1 MSSMLEQAIVDAAA
15 LREAALKNAEQAII
29 EKYAPQIKEAV
40 NSLLDDKEVLNEQD
54 IATSAPEETPIEAP
68 FAASPSAD
76 PNQTVELTI
85 TDEEQTWE
93 FDLEKLKQEM
103 STEEGG
109 LEEEGQETTDELL
122 TDLGLEEP
130 GEEAGLEPE
139 GGIPA
144 IGGGEELA
152 LQEIMNILDEMTST
166 TEVLEEELVVDMG
179 DVKHGSFVTDAGTR
193 KHDQEMELAKMES
206 TKYKEEN
213 EELEK
218 KVKELSEALSV
229 AKTKNKKIFR
239 IVEKLDSSLNETLLS
254 NAKLLYCNRTLSD
267 ASLNERQKTKIV
279 EAIAKVNTPEE
290 AKALQETLKATVGT
304 TKKSGPQSLS
314 ESVQRRSN
322 LAGILPR
329 RKQPAQE
336 HSFSDRMKKLAGIK

>member
-40 NSLLDDKEVLNEQD
+40 NSLLDDKGVLEEQS
-54 IATSAPEETPIEAP
+54 IAASAPEETPIEAP
-68 FAASPSAD
+68 FAASPGAD
-76 PNQTVELTI
+76 PNQTVEFTLT
-85 TDEEQTWE
+85 DDDKTWE

-103 STEEGG
+103 SSEEGG
-109 LEEEGQETTDELL
+109 MQEEEQETTDNLL
-122 TDLGLEEP
+122 SDLGLDQDEP
-130 GEEAGLEPE
+130 GEEAALEPE
-139 GGIPA
+139 PGTD
-144 IGGGEELA
+144 EELA
-152 LQEIMNILDEMTST
+152 LQEIMNILNDMTNT

-193 KHDQEMELAKMES
+193 KHDLEMELAKKES

-218 KVKELSEALSV
+218 KIKELSEALSV
-229 AKTKNKKIFR
+229 SKTKNKKILK

-267 ASLNERQKTKIV
+267 ASLNERQKHKIV
-279 EAIAKVNTPEE
+279 EAIARAKTPEE
-290 AKALQETLKATVGT
+290 AKNLQETLKATVGT
-304 TKKSGPQSLS
+304 TKKDGPQSLS

-322 LAGILPR
+322 LSGIMPR
-329 RKQPAQE
+329 RKKPAQE
-336 HSFSDRMKKLAGIK
+336 HSFSDRMKKLAGIQ

>member
-1 MSSMLEQAIVDAAA
+1 MLEQAIVDAAA

-40 NSLLDDKEVLNEQD
+40 NSLLDGKEVLEEQD
-54 IATSAPEETPIEAP
+54 VAASAPQETPIEAP
-68 FAASPSAD
+68 FAASPGVD
-76 PNQTVELTI
+76 PNQPVEFTLT
-85 TDEEQTWE
+85 DNDKTWE

-109 LEEEGQETTDELL
+109 IQDEELQETTDSLL
-122 TDLGLEEP
+122 SDLGLDEEEP
-130 GEEAGLEPE
+130 GEEAALEPE
-139 GGIPA
+139 TPTGT
-144 IGGGEELA
+144 EDELA
-152 LQEIMNILDEMTST
+152 LQEIMNILDEMTSGS
-166 TEVLEEELVVDMG
+166 EVLEEELIVDMG

-193 KHDQEMELAKMES
+193 KHDLEMELAKKES

-218 KVKELSEALSV
+218 KIKELSESLSV
-229 AKTKNKKIFR
+229 AETKNKKILK

-267 ASLNERQKTKIV
+267 ASLNERQKHKIV
-279 EAIAKVNTPEE
+279 EAIAKAKTPEE
-290 AKALQETLKATVGT
+290 AKNLQETLKATVGT
-304 TKKSGPQSLS
+304 TKKDGPQSLS

-322 LAGILPR
+322 LSGIMPR
-329 RKQPAQE
+329 RKEPVQE
-336 HSFSDRMKKLAGIK
+336 LSFSDRMKKLAGIQ